1 MMSDNWEDRIFSEEE
16 LKELFFAGERIVDNQ
31 ENGIN
36 IHMGFNNEFC
46 ITLCKRWYSAI
57 TKGDMLSVASLHG
70 FFQSFIDHV
79 EEHLE
84 EEGIDWRQEQDI

>member
-1 MMSDNWEDRIFSEEE
+1 MNDDWEKDLFSEEE
-16 LKELFFAGERIVDNQ
+16 LKELYFNSESIVANQ
-31 ENGIN
+31 ENGIT

-57 TKGDMLSVASLHG
+57 TKGDLVSVVSLHA

-79 EEHLE
+79 EEHLD
-84 EEGIDWRQEQDI
+84 EEGIDWRVEPDV

>member
-1 MMSDNWEDRIFSEEE
+1 MDNEWEKDFFSEEE
-16 LKELFFAGERIVDNQ
+16 LKELYFTSENIVANQ
-31 ENGIN
+31 ENGIT

-57 TKGDMLSVASLHG
+57 SKGDLVSVVSLHA

-79 EEHLE
+79 EEHLD
-84 EEGIDWRQEQDI
+84 EEGIDWRVEPDV

>member
-1 MMSDNWEDRIFSEEE
+1 MNDDWEKDLFSEEE
-16 LKELFFAGERIVDNQ
+16 LKELYFNSESIVANQ
-31 ENGIN
+31 ENGIT

-57 TKGDMLSVASLHG
+57 SKGDLVSVVSLHA

-79 EEHLE
+79 EEHLD
-84 EEGIDWRQEQDI
+84 EEGIDWRVEPDV

>member
-1 MMSDNWEDRIFSEEE
+1 MNDDWERDFFSEEE
-16 LKELFFAGERIVDNQ
+16 LKELYFSSENIVANQ

-36 IHMGFNNEFC
+36 IHMGFNNDFC
-46 ITLCKRWYSAI
+46 ISLCKHWYAAT
-57 TKGDMLSVASLHG
+57 TKGDIMAVISLHA

-84 EEGIDWRQEQDI
+84 EEGIDWKTETEL

>member
-1 MMSDNWEDRIFSEEE
+1 MDNEWEKDFFSEEE
-16 LKELFFAGERIVDNQ
+16 LKELYFNSESIVANQ
-31 ENGIN
+31 ENGIT

-57 TKGDMLSVASLHG
+57 SKGDLVSVVSLHA

-79 EEHLE
+79 EEHLD
-84 EEGIDWRQEQDI
+84 EEGIDWRVEPDV

>member
-1 MMSDNWEDRIFSEEE
+1 MDDDWEKDFFSEEE
-16 LKELFFAGERIVDNQ
+16 LKELYFSSENIVANQ
-31 ENGIN
+31 ENGIT

-46 ITLCKRWYSAI
+46 ISLCKRWYSAI
-57 TKGDMLSVASLHG
+57 NEGDLLSVVSLHA

-84 EEGIDWRQEQDI
+84 EEGIDWKTETEL

>member
-1 MMSDNWEDRIFSEEE
+1 MNDNWEESLFSEEE
-16 LKELFFAGERIVDNQ
+16 LKELYFTSENIIENQ

-46 ITLCKRWYSAI
+46 ISLCKRWYSAI
-57 TKGDMLSVASLHG
+57 TKGDLLSVASLHA

-84 EEGIDWRQEQDI
+84 EEGIDWRREPEV

>member
-1 MMSDNWEDRIFSEEE
+1 MNDDWEKDFFSEEE
-16 LKELFFAGERIVDNQ
+16 LKELYFNSESIVANQ

-36 IHMGFNNEFC
+36 IHMWFNNEFC

-57 TKGDMLSVASLHG
+57 SKGDLVSVVSLHA

-79 EEHLE
+79 EEHLD
-84 EEGIDWRQEQDI
+84 EEGIDWRVEPDV

>member
-1 MMSDNWEDRIFSEEE
+1 MDDDWERDFFSEEE
-16 LKELFFAGERIVDNQ
+16 LKELYFSSENIVANQ
-31 ENGIN
+31 ENGIT

-46 ITLCKRWYSAI
+46 ISLCKRWYSAI
-57 TKGDMLSVASLHG
+57 NEGDLLSVVSLHA

-84 EEGIDWRQEQDI
+84 EEGIDWKTETEL

>member
-1 MMSDNWEDRIFSEEE
+1 MDDDWERDFFSEEE
-16 LKELFFAGERIVDNQ
+16 LKELYFSSENIVANQ

-46 ITLCKRWYSAI
+46 ISLCKRWYSAI
-57 TKGDMLSVASLHG
+57 NEGDLLSVVSLHA

-84 EEGIDWRQEQDI
+84 EEGIDWKTETEL

>member
-1 MMSDNWEDRIFSEEE
+1 MDNEWEKDFFSEEE
-16 LKELFFAGERIVDNQ
+16 LKELYFTSENIVANQ

-57 TKGDMLSVASLHG
+57 SKGDLVSVVSLHA

-79 EEHLE
+79 EEHLD
-84 EEGIDWRQEQDI
+84 EEGIDWRVEPDV